1 MFRMPRGMRLPNGV
15 LIRPCGACILSAQLC
30 RACSHAT
37 ATSTPVLQARELSR
51 LVKEVVMLERLITGS
66 STDNVAVSGD
76 FKLSRL
82 SIDEIETLRA
92 LEAKAA
98 L

>member
-1 MFRMPRGMRLPNGV
+1 MAIVQDAAELITIEVRKLLRLAEQ
-15 LIRPCGACILSAQLC
+15 REE
-30 RACSHAT
+30 
-37 ATSTPVLQARELSR
+37 PVLQARELSR

-98 L
+98 CIR